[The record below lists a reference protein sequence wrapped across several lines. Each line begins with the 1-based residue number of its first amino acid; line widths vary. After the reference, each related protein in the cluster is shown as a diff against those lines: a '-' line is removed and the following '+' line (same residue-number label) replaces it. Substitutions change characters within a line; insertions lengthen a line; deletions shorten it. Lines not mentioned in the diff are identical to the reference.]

1 MGINFYIDVCLL
13 LSKWLCVM
21 GYSREILK
29 LKARATAADSATVT
43 GTGVGVR
50 VGNGSNIMSDIS

>member
-29 LKARATAADSATVT
+29 LKTRATAADTATVT
-43 GTGVGVR
+43 GVGIGVR
-50 VGNGSNIMSDIS
+50 VGNGSNIMSDMS